1 MLKYANRMKFCW
13 TFVKRLLNVLLL
25 GNKTDLTLDP
35 YLLTIK
41 MTLGHESKRAC
52 IGAMVPL
59 DKKLENFVT
68 NLLPLLPQSTA
79 NVIQRNRSAQTS
91 HYWKSICITFLSPI
105 FLKNVKKNHP
115 KKQLI
120 NDPIIVQKLSGRASQ
135 NFFL

>member
-1 MLKYANRMKFCW
+1 MLKLEICKQDEILLIRF
-13 TFVKRLLNVLLL
+13 FVKRLLGVLLL
-25 GNKTDLTLDP
+25 GNKTDLILDP

-79 NVIQRNRSAQTS
+79 YVIQRNRSAQTA
-91 HYWKSICITFLSPI
+91 HY
-105 FLKNVKKNHP
+105 
-115 KKQLI
+115 
-120 NDPIIVQKLSGRASQ
+120 
-135 NFFL
+135 